1 VIEGKEVEALKITLK
16 KKKNGVLGEKG
27 VIEQTW
33 VRGKPWCV
41 ECIYYLDGEKKYT
54 AKLVTK

>member
-1 VIEGKEVEALKITLK
+1 VIEGKEVEALKITLE
-16 KKKNGVLGEKG
+16 KNAFHNS

-33 VRGKPWCV
+33 VRGKLWWV

-54 AKLVTK
+54 GKLVTK

>member
-1 VIEGKEVEALKITLK
+1 MIEGKEVEVLKITLE
-16 KKKNGVLGEKG
+16 KKNEVLGEKG

-33 VRGKPWCV
+33 VRGKPWWV